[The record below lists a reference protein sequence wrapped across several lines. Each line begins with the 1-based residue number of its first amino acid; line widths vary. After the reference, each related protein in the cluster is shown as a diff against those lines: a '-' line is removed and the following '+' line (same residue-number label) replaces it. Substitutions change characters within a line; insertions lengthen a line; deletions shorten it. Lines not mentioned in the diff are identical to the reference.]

1 MKIGVDARPLSY
13 QLTGIGV
20 YLKHLLDEIQKIDH
34 QNDYYLIS
42 NGPIDYDL
50 NNPRWSKVAGRLDRK
65 LLSTLWMQLN
75 APLIAVRRNLDL
87 FWGSRHHLP
96 LLLSPGIRTVV
107 TVHDIVNRLY
117 PGTMAL
123 PNLLVERLLMK
134 LSLKRSDAII
144 ADSRS
149 TAADIKDELG
159 ISVNKIDT
167 IHLGTPVFPSEPKC
181 GPEQSNDVPSKY
193 FLFVGTLDP
202 RKNFERIFKA
212 FELLRPLSQGL
223 HLVIVGGE
231 GWKNRD
237 FLEMVG
243 QHPLKAQI
251 HMPGYL
257 PRNQLVT
264 YYKNAICLMFPSLYE
279 GFGLPILEAMS
290 CGTPVITSNVSSMK
304 EVAGGAA
311 LLVNPYDTGAIA
323 KAMNKLLRDEQ
334 LRERLI
340 SMGVQRARKFS
351 WKKCAE
357 QTLEVLN
364 TVGEGRSRWKRE

>member
-1 MKIGVDARPLSY
+1 MIDMKIGVDARPLSY

-20 YLKHLLDEIQKIDH
+20 YLKHLLDEIQEIDH

-50 NNPRWSKVAGRLDRK
+50 KNQRWSKVAGRLDRK
-65 LLSTLWMQLN
+65 LLSTFWMQLN
-75 APLIAVRRNLDL
+75 VPLIAVRRNLDL

-123 PNLLVERLLMK
+123 PNLLVERSLMK

-149 TAADIKDELG
+149 TAADIKDKLG
-159 ISVNKIDT
+159 ISANKIDT
-167 IHLGTPVFPSEPKC
+167 IHLGTSVFPREPKC
-181 GPEQSNDVPSKY
+181 GAEQSNDVPSKY

-212 FELLRPLSQGL
+212 FELLRPRSQGL
-223 HLVIVGGE
+223 HLVIIGGE
-231 GWKNRD
+231 GWKNKK
-237 FLEMVG
+237 FLKMVRT
-243 QHPLKAQI
+243 HPLKDQI

-257 PRNQLVT
+257 PRNQLLS
-264 YYKNAICLMFPSLYE
+264 YYENAICLMFPSLYE

-290 CGTPVITSNVSSMK
+290 RGTPVITSNVSSMQ
-304 EVAGGAA
+304 EVAGDAA
-311 LLVNPYDTGAIA
+311 LLVDPYDTSAIA
-323 KAMNKLLRDEQ
+323 DAMNKLLRDD
-334 LRERLI
+334 RFRARLI
-340 SMGVQRARKFS
+340 NMGFKRAKEFS

-357 QTLEVLN
+357 QTLKVLN
-364 TVGEGRSRWKRE
+364 RVGEG

>member
-13 QLTGIGV
+13 QLTGIGI

-42 NGPIDYDL
+42 NGPINYDL
-50 NNPRWSKVAGRLDRK
+50 NNSRWSKIVGRLNRK
-65 LLSTLWMQLN
+65 LLSTFWMQIN
-75 APLIAVRRNLDL
+75 VPIIASKMNFDL

-96 LLLSPGIRTVV
+96 LLLPPGIKTVV
-107 TVHDIVNRLY
+107 TVHDVVNRLY

-123 PNLLVERLLMK
+123 PNLFVERLLMK

-144 ADSRS
+144 ADSLS
-149 TAADIKDELG
+149 TAADIEGQLG
-159 ISVNKIDT
+159 ICVKKIHT
-167 IHLGTPVFPSEPKC
+167 IHLGTPVFPKEAEC
-181 GPEQSNDVPSKY
+181 GTEQSNDLPSKY

-212 FELLRPLSQGL
+212 FERLRALSQGL

-243 QHPLKAQI
+243 KHSLKAQI

-257 PRNQLVT
+257 PRNQLAS

-279 GFGLPILEAMS
+279 GFGFPILEAMS

-304 EVAGGAA
+304 EVAGSAA
-311 LLVNPYDTGAIA
+311 LLVNPYDTGAISD
-323 KAMNKLLRDEQ
+323 AMNRLLGDEP
-334 LRERLI
+334 LRRGLI
-340 SMGVQRARKFS
+340 KKGFKRAAEFS
-351 WKKCAE
+351 WKKCADE
-357 QTLEVLN
+357 TLKIINAV
-364 TVGEGRSRWKRE
+364 

>member
-42 NGPIDYDL
+42 NGPIDYHL
-50 NNPRWSKVAGRLDRK
+50 NNPRWSKVSGRLDRK

-75 APLIAVRRNLDL
+75 VPLIAVRRNIDL

-96 LLLSPGIRTVV
+96 LFLSPGIRTVV
-107 TVHDIVNRLY
+107 TVHDIVNYLY

-123 PNLLVERLLMK
+123 PNLLVERSLMK

-149 TAADIKDELG
+149 TTADIHDKLG
-159 ISVNKIDT
+159 VSVNKIDT
-167 IHLGTPVFPSEPKC
+167 IHLGTPVFPREPKR
-181 GPEQSNDVPSKY
+181 GLEQSNSIPSKY

-212 FELLRPLSQGL
+212 FERLRPLRQGL
-223 HLVIVGGE
+223 HLVIIGGE
-231 GWKNRD
+231 GWKNKK
-237 FLEMVG
+237 FLKMVRT
-243 QHPLKAQI
+243 HPLKDHI

-257 PRNQLVT
+257 PRNQLLS

-290 CGTPVITSNVSSMK
+290 CGTPVITSNVSSMQ
-304 EVAGGAA
+304 EVAGDAA
-311 LLVNPYDTGAIA
+311 LLVDPYDTSAIA
-323 KAMNKLLRDEQ
+323 DAMNELLRDD
-334 LRERLI
+334 RFRARLI
-340 SMGVQRARKFS
+340 NMGFQRAKEFS

-357 QTLEVLN
+357 QTLKVLN
-364 TVGEGRSRWKRE
+364 TVGEG

>member
-50 NNPRWSKVAGRLDRK
+50 NNPRWSKVSGRLDRK
-65 LLSTLWMQLN
+65 LLSTVWMQLN
-75 APLIAVRRNLDL
+75 VPLIAVRRKLDL

-123 PNLLVERLLMK
+123 PNLLVERSLMK

-149 TAADIKDELG
+149 TAADIEDKLG
-159 ISVNKIDT
+159 ISVDKIDT
-167 IHLGTPVFPSEPKC
+167 IHLGTPVFPREPKR
-181 GPEQSNDVPSKY
+181 GLEQRNSIPSKY

-223 HLVIVGGE
+223 HLVIIGAE
-231 GWKNRD
+231 GWKNKN
-237 FLEMVG
+237 FLKMIRT
-243 QHPLKAQI
+243 HPLKDHI
-251 HMPGYL
+251 HMTGYL
-257 PRNQLVT
+257 PRDRLVS
-264 YYKNAICLMFPSLYE
+264 YYKNAICVMFPSLYE

-290 CGTPVITSNVSSMK
+290 CGTPVITSDTASMP
-304 EVAGGAA
+304 EIAGDAA
-311 LLVNPYDTGAIA
+311 LLVDPYDTGSIA
-323 KAMNKLLRDEQ
+323 EAMNKLLRDD
-334 LRERLI
+334 RFRKRLI
-340 SMGVQRARKFS
+340 SMGFQRAKEFS
-351 WKKCAE
+351 WKRCAE
-357 QTLEVLN
+357 ETLRVFN
-364 TVGEGRSRWKRE
+364 RVGEG

>member
-20 YLKHLLDEIQKIDH
+20 YLRHLLDELQKIDH

-50 NNPRWSKVAGRLDRK
+50 KNPRWTKFAGRLSRK
-65 LLSTLWMQLN
+65 LVSTLWMQLN
-75 APLIAVRRNLDL
+75 VPLIAVRRNLDL

-123 PNLLVERLLMK
+123 PNLLVERSLMK

-149 TAADIKDELG
+149 TAADIKDKLG
-159 ISVNKIDT
+159 ISVHKIDT
-167 IHLGTPVFPSEPKC
+167 IHLGTPVFPREPKS
-181 GPEQSNDVPSKY
+181 GLEQRNSIPSKY

-202 RKNFERIFKA
+202 RKNFERLFKA
-212 FELLRPLSQGL
+212 FEMLGPINRGL
-223 HLVIVGGE
+223 HLVIIGGE
-231 GWKNRD
+231 GWKNKK
-237 FLEMVG
+237 FLKMVRM
-243 QHPLKAQI
+243 HPLKTHL
-251 HMPGYL
+251 HMTGYL
-257 PRNQLVT
+257 PRDQLAS
-264 YYKNAICLMFPSLYE
+264 YYENAICLMFPSLYE

-290 CGTPVITSNVSSMK
+290 CGAPVITSNTSSMP
-304 EVAGGAA
+304 EVAGDAA
-311 LLVNPYDTGAIA
+311 LLVNPYDTSAIA
-323 KAMNKLLRDEQ
+323 DAMNNLVSDKQ

-340 SMGVQRARKFS
+340 SKGFERVNQFS

-357 QTLEVLN
+357 ETLRVFN
-364 TVGEGRSRWKRE
+364 RVGEE

>member
-20 YLKHLLDEIQKIDH
+20 YLKHLLNEIQKIDH

-42 NGPIDYDL
+42 NGPMDYDL
-50 NNPRWSKVAGRLDRK
+50 INPRWSKVEGRVNRK

-75 APLIAVRRNLDL
+75 VPFIAVRRNLDL

-96 LLLSPGIRTVV
+96 LLLSPEIRTVV
-107 TVHDIVNRLY
+107 TVHDIVNRLL

-134 LSLKRSDAII
+134 LSLKRSDAIL
-144 ADSRS
+144 AVSRS
-149 TAADIKDELG
+149 TATDAKKEFG
-159 ISVNKIDT
+159 ISANKIT
-167 IHLGTPVFPSEPKC
+167 TVHHGTPVFPRELKR
-181 GPEQSNDVPSKY
+181 GPEQNNDVPSKY

-212 FELLRPLSQGL
+212 FESLRPLSQEL

-243 QHPLKAQI
+243 KHHLKGQI

-257 PRNQLVT
+257 PRNQLVS

-290 CGTPVITSNVSSMK
+290 CGTPVITSNVSSME
-304 EVAGGAA
+304 EVAGSAA
-311 LLVNPYDTGAIA
+311 LLVNPYDTSAIA
-323 KAMNKLLRDEQ
+323 DAMNKLLKDEQ
-334 LRERLI
+334 LKERLI
-340 SMGVQRARKFS
+340 SMGFQRAKEFS

-357 QTLEVLN
+357 QTMEVLN
-364 TVGEGRSRWKRE
+364 TVGEG

>member
-1 MKIGVDARPLSY
+1 MKIGIDARPLSY

-20 YLKHLLDEIQKIDH
+20 YLKHLLDEIQKIDN

-42 NGPIDYDL
+42 NGPINYDL
-50 NNPRWSKVAGRLDRK
+50 NNPRWFKIAGRLDRK
-65 LLSTLWMQLN
+65 LLSTLWMQIN
-75 APLIAVRRNLDL
+75 VPFIAAKMNFDL

-96 LLLSPGIRTVV
+96 LLLSPGIKTVV

-134 LSLKRSDAII
+134 LSLKRSDAIL
-144 ADSRS
+144 AVSCS
-149 TAADIKDELG
+149 TAADAKKEFG
-159 ISVNKIDT
+159 ISANKIT
-167 IHLGTPVFPSEPKC
+167 MVHHGTPVFPREPKC

-212 FELLRPLSQGL
+212 FKQLRPLSRGL

-237 FLEMVG
+237 FLEMASK
-243 QHPLKAQI
+243 HPLKAQI
-251 HMPGYL
+251 HIPGYL
-257 PRNQLVT
+257 PRNQLVS
-264 YYKNAICLMFPSLYE
+264 YYKKAICLMFPSLYE

-290 CGTPVITSNVSSMK
+290 CGTPVITSDTSSMP
-304 EVAGGAA
+304 EVAGDAA
-311 LLVNPYDTGAIA
+311 LLVNPYDISAIA
-323 KAMNKLLRDEQ
+323 DAMNNLMSDKQ

-340 SMGVQRARKFS
+340 YRGLERVKQFS

-364 TVGEGRSRWKRE
+364 TVGEG

>member
-20 YLKHLLDEIQKIDH
+20 YMKHLLDEIQKIDH

-42 NGPIDYDL
+42 NGPIDYDP
-50 NNPRWSKVAGRLDRK
+50 NNPRWSKVEGRLSNK
-65 LLSTLWMQLN
+65 LWSTLWIQLN
-75 APLIAVRRNLDL
+75 VPFIAVRRNLDL
-87 FWGSRHHLP
+87 FWGFRHHLP
-96 LLLSPGIRTVV
+96 LLLSPEIRTVV

-149 TAADIKDELG
+149 TAADIKDKLG
-159 ISVNKIDT
+159 ISVNEINT
-167 IHLGTPVFPSEPKC
+167 IHLGTPVLCKEPEC
-181 GPEQSNDVPSKY
+181 ASDQRNDASFKY

-212 FELLRPLSQGL
+212 FELLRPLDRGL

-231 GWKNRD
+231 GWKNKD
-237 FLEMVG
+237 FLKIVSA
-243 QHPLKAQI
+243 HPLKDHI

-257 PRNQLVT
+257 PRNKLRS
-264 YYKNAICLMFPSLYE
+264 YYENAICLMFPSLYE
-279 GFGLPILEAMS
+279 GFGLPILESMS
-290 CGTPVITSNVSSMK
+290 CGTPVITSNVSSMQ

-323 KAMNKLLRDEQ
+323 EAMNMLMKDEQ
-334 LRERLI
+334 LRERLT
-340 SMGVQRARKFS
+340 SMGLQRAKEFS

-364 TVGEGRSRWKRE
+364 TVGEG

>member
-42 NGPIDYDL
+42 NGPINYDL
-50 NNPRWSKVAGRLDRK
+50 NNPRWSKIAGRLDRK
-65 LLSTLWMQLN
+65 LLSTLWMQVN
-75 APLIAVRRNLDL
+75 VPVIVAKMNLDL

-96 LLLSPGIRTVV
+96 LLLPPGIKTVV
-107 TVHDIVNRLY
+107 TVHDVVNRLY

-123 PNLLVERLLMK
+123 PNLFVERLLMK

-144 ADSRS
+144 ADSHS
-149 TAADIKDELG
+149 TAADIEGQLG
-159 ISVNKIDT
+159 ISENKIDT
-167 IHLGTPVFPSEPKC
+167 IHLGTPVFPRELEC
-181 GPEQSNDVPSKY
+181 GTEQSNDLPSRY

-212 FELLRPLSQGL
+212 FELLEPLGRDL
-223 HLVIVGGE
+223 HLIIVGGE

-237 FLEMVG
+237 FLEMVSK
-243 QHPLKAQI
+243 HPLKVQI

-257 PRNQLVT
+257 PRNQLVS

-279 GFGLPILEAMS
+279 GFGFPILEAMA
-290 CGTPVITSNVSSMK
+290 CGAPVITSNVSSMK
-304 EVAGGAA
+304 EVAGNAA
-311 LLVNPYDTGAIA
+311 LLVDPYDTCSISE
-323 KAMNKLLRDEQ
+323 AMNRLLGDEP
-334 LRERLI
+334 LRAGLI
-340 SMGVQRARKFS
+340 NKGFKRATEFS
-351 WKKCAE
+351 WKKCADE
-357 QTLEVLN
+357 TLKIINAV
-364 TVGEGRSRWKRE
+364 

>member
-1 MKIGVDARPLSY
+1 MRIGIDARPLSY

-50 NNPRWSKVAGRLDRK
+50 NNPRWSKTAGRLDRK
-65 LLSTLWMQLN
+65 LLSTLWMQVN
-75 APLIAVRRNLDL
+75 VPIIAAKMNLDL

-96 LLLSPGIRTVV
+96 LLLSPGIKTVV
-107 TVHDIVNRLY
+107 TVHDVVNRLY

-123 PNLLVERLLMK
+123 PNLFVERLLMK

-149 TAADIKDELG
+149 TAADIEGQLG

-167 IHLGTPVFPSEPKC
+167 IYLGTPVFPREPEC
-181 GPEQSNDVPSKY
+181 GTEHGNDVPSKY

-212 FELLRPLSQGL
+212 FELLNPIGKGL
-223 HLVIVGGE
+223 HLVIIGGE

-237 FLEMVG
+237 FLEMVDK
-243 QHPLKAQI
+243 HPLKTQI

-257 PRNQLVT
+257 PRNQLVS

-304 EVAGGAA
+304 EVSGNAA
-311 LLVNPYDTGAIA
+311 LLVNPYNTGAISD
-323 KAMNKLLRDEQ
+323 AMDRLLRDER
-334 LRERLI
+334 LRENLI
-340 SMGVQRARKFS
+340 DKGFKRATEFS
-351 WKKCAE
+351 WKKCADE
-357 QTLEVLN
+357 TLRVIN
-364 TVGEGRSRWKRE
+364 AV

>member
-96 LLLSPGIRTVV
+96 LLLPPGIRTVV

-144 ADSRS
+144 ADSCS

-159 ISVNKIDT
+159 ISVNKIAT
-167 IHLGTPVFPSEPKC
+167 IHLGTPVFPREPKC

-212 FELLRPLSQGL
+212 FELLRPLSQEL
-223 HLVIVGGE
+223 HLVIVGGQ

-237 FLEMVG
+237 FLEMVS

-340 SMGVQRARKFS
+340 NMGFQRARKFS

>member
-20 YLKHLLDEIQKIDH
+20 YLKHLLDEIQKIDN
-34 QNDYYLIS
+34 QNVYYLIS

-50 NNPRWSKVAGRLDRK
+50 NNPRWAKIAGRLDRK

-75 APLIAVRRNLDL
+75 VPIIASKMNFDL

-96 LLLSPGIRTVV
+96 LLLPPGIKTVV
-107 TVHDIVNRLY
+107 TVHDVVNRLY

-123 PNLLVERLLMK
+123 PNLFVERLLMK

-149 TAADIKDELG
+149 TAADIEGQLG
-159 ISVNKIDT
+159 ISLNKIDA
-167 IHLGTPVFPSEPKC
+167 IHLGTPVFPKEAEC
-181 GPEQSNDVPSKY
+181 GTEQSNDLPSRY

-223 HLVIVGGE
+223 HLVIIGGE
-231 GWKNRD
+231 GWKNRN
-237 FLEMVG
+237 FLEMINK
-243 QHPLKAQI
+243 HPLKTQI

-257 PRNQLVT
+257 PRNQLVS

-304 EVAGGAA
+304 EVAGSAA
-311 LLVNPYDTGAIA
+311 LLVNPYDTGAISD
-323 KAMNKLLRDEQ
+323 AMNRLLGDEP
-334 LRERLI
+334 LRRGLI
-340 SMGVQRARKFS
+340 KKGFKRAAEFS
-351 WKKCAE
+351 WKKCADE
-357 QTLEVLN
+357 TLKIINAV
-364 TVGEGRSRWKRE
+364 

>member
-20 YLKHLLDEIQKIDH
+20 YLKHVLDEIQKIDH

-42 NGPIDYDL
+42 NGPIDYNL
-50 NNPRWSKVAGRLDRK
+50 NNPRWSKIAGRLDRK

-75 APLIAVRRNLDL
+75 LPLIAVRRKLDL
-87 FWGSRHHLP
+87 FWGPRHHLP
-96 LLLSPGIRTVV
+96 LLLSPGIKTVV

-123 PNLLVERLLMK
+123 PNLLVERSLMK
-134 LSLKRSDAII
+134 LSLKRSDVII

-149 TAADIKDELG
+149 TAADIKDKLG

-167 IHLGTPVFPSEPKC
+167 IHLGTPVFPREPKR
-181 GPEQSNDVPSKY
+181 GLEQRNSIPSKY

-212 FELLRPLSQGL
+212 FERLKPLSQGL

-237 FLEMVG
+237 FLEMVSK
-243 QHPLKAQI
+243 HPLKAQI

-257 PRNQLVT
+257 PRNQLVS

-290 CGTPVITSNVSSMK
+290 CGAPVITSDVSSMQ

-311 LLVNPYDTGAIA
+311 LTVNPYDTVAIA
-323 KAMNKLLRDEQ
+323 EAMNNLLKDEQ

-340 SMGVQRARKFS
+340 SMGFQRAKEFS

-364 TVGEGRSRWKRE
+364 TVGEG

>member
-50 NNPRWSKVAGRLDRK
+50 NNPRWSKVAGKLDRK

-75 APLIAVRRNLDL
+75 VPIIAVRQNLDL

-123 PNLLVERLLMK
+123 PNLLVERSLMK
-134 LSLKRSDAII
+134 LSLKRSDVILAV
-144 ADSRS
+144 SRS
-149 TAADIKDELG
+149 TAADIKKEFG
-159 ISVNKIDT
+159 ISANKIT
-167 IHLGTPVFPSEPKC
+167 TVYLGTPVFPREPKC
-181 GPEQSNDVPSKY
+181 GPEQSNDVPSNY

-223 HLVIVGGE
+223 HLVIIGGE
-231 GWKNRD
+231 GWKNKK
-237 FLEMVG
+237 FLKMVRT
-243 QHPLKAQI
+243 HPLKDHI

-257 PRNQLVT
+257 PRNQLLS
-264 YYKNAICLMFPSLYE
+264 YYENAICLMFPSLYE
-279 GFGLPILEAMS
+279 GFGLPILEGMS
-290 CGTPVITSNVSSMK
+290 CGTPVITSNVSSMQ
-304 EVAGGAA
+304 EVAGDAA
-311 LLVNPYDTGAIA
+311 LLVDPYDIGAIA
-323 KAMNKLLRDEQ
+323 EAMNKLLRDEQ
-334 LRERLI
+334 LRERFI
-340 SMGVQRARKFS
+340 SMGFQRTKEFS
-351 WKKCAE
+351 WKRCAKE
-357 QTLEVLN
+357 TLRVFN
-364 TVGEGRSRWKRE
+364 RVGEG

>member
-50 NNPRWSKVAGRLDRK
+50 NNPRWSKVAGKLDKK

-75 APLIAVRRNLDL
+75 VPIIAVRQNLDL

-123 PNLLVERLLMK
+123 PNLLVERSLMK
-134 LSLKRSDAII
+134 LSLKRSDVILAV
-144 ADSRS
+144 SRS
-149 TAADIKDELG
+149 TAADIKKEFG
-159 ISVNKIDT
+159 ISANKIT
-167 IHLGTPVFPSEPKC
+167 TVYLGTPVFPREPKC
-181 GPEQSNDVPSKY
+181 GPEQSNDVPSNY

-223 HLVIVGGE
+223 HLVIIGAE
-231 GWKNRD
+231 GWKNKN
-237 FLEMVG
+237 FLKMIRT
-243 QHPLKAQI
+243 HPLKDHI
-251 HMPGYL
+251 HMTGYL
-257 PRNQLVT
+257 PRDRLVS
-264 YYKNAICLMFPSLYE
+264 YYKNAICVMFPSLYE

-290 CGTPVITSNVSSMK
+290 CGTPVITSDTSSMP
-304 EVAGGAA
+304 EIAGDAA
-311 LLVNPYDTGAIA
+311 LLVDPYDTSAIA
-323 KAMNKLLRDEQ
+323 DAMNNLMSDKQ

-340 SMGVQRARKFS
+340 CRGLERVKEFS

-357 QTLEVLN
+357 QTLKVLN
-364 TVGEGRSRWKRE
+364 TVGEG

>member
-1 MKIGVDARPLSY
+1 MRIGVDARPLSY

-42 NGPIDYDL
+42 NGPINYDL
-50 NNPRWSKVAGRLDRK
+50 NNPRWSKIAGRLNRK
-65 LLSTLWMQLN
+65 LLSTLWMQIN
-75 APLIAVRRNLDL
+75 VPIIASKMNFDL

-96 LLLSPGIRTVV
+96 LLLSPGIKTVV
-107 TVHDIVNRLY
+107 TVHDVVNRLY

-123 PNLLVERLLMK
+123 PNLFVERLLMK

-149 TAADIKDELG
+149 TAADIEGQFGLSAK
-159 ISVNKIDT
+159 KIDT
-167 IHLGTPVFPSEPKC
+167 IHLGTPIFPKEPEC
-181 GPEQSNDVPSKY
+181 GTGQINDLPAKY

-212 FELLRPLSQGL
+212 FELLKPLSRRL

-237 FLEMVG
+237 FLGMVAK
-243 QHPLKAQI
+243 HPLKAQI
-251 HMPGYL
+251 RMPGYL
-257 PRNQLVT
+257 PRNQLVA
-264 YYKNAICLMFPSLYE
+264 YYRNAICLMFPSLYE
-279 GFGLPILEAMS
+279 GFGFPILEAMS

-304 EVAGGAA
+304 EVAGSAA
-311 LLVNPYDTGAIA
+311 LLVNPYDTGAISD
-323 KAMNKLLRDEQ
+323 AMNRLLGDEP
-334 LRERLI
+334 LRRGLI
-340 SMGVQRARKFS
+340 KKGFKRAAEFS
-351 WKKCAE
+351 WKKCADE
-357 QTLEVLN
+357 TLKIINAV
-364 TVGEGRSRWKRE
+364 

>member
-75 APLIAVRRNLDL
+75 VPLIAVRRNLDL

-123 PNLLVERLLMK
+123 PNLLVERSLMK

-149 TAADIKDELG
+149 TAADIKNKLG

-167 IHLGTPVFPSEPKC
+167 IHLGTPVFPREPKR
-181 GPEQSNDVPSKY
+181 GLEQRNSIPSKY

-231 GWKNRD
+231 GWKNKN
-237 FLEMVG
+237 FLKMIRT
-243 QHPLKAQI
+243 HSLKTHI
-251 HMPGYL
+251 HMTGYL
-257 PRNQLVT
+257 PRDRLVS
-264 YYKNAICLMFPSLYE
+264 YYENAICLMFPSLYE
-279 GFGLPILEAMS
+279 GFGLPILEGMS
-290 CGTPVITSNVSSMK
+290 CGTPVITSNVSSMQ
-304 EVAGGAA
+304 EVAGDAA
-311 LLVNPYDTGAIA
+311 LLVDPYDIGAIA
-323 KAMNKLLRDEQ
+323 EAMNKLLRDEQ

-340 SMGVQRARKFS
+340 SMGFQRAKEFS

-357 QTLEVLN
+357 QTLKVLN
-364 TVGEGRSRWKRE
+364 TVGEG

>member
-75 APLIAVRRNLDL
+75 VPIIAAKMNFDL
-87 FWGSRHHLP
+87 FWGPRHHLP
-96 LLLSPGIRTVV
+96 LLLPPGIRTVV
-107 TVHDIVNRLY
+107 TVHDVVNRLY

-134 LSLKRSDAII
+134 LSLKRSDAVI
-144 ADSRS
+144 AVSRS
-149 TAADIKDELG
+149 TAVDIRKEFG
-159 ISVNKIDT
+159 ISADKLNT
-167 IHLGTPVFPSEPKC
+167 IHLGTPLFPERLKRDR
-181 GPEQSNDVPSKY
+181 EQGISIPRNY

-202 RKNFERIFKA
+202 RKNFERLFKA
-212 FELLRPLSQGL
+212 FEILRPSNRGL

-231 GWKNRD
+231 GWKNKN
-237 FLEMVG
+237 FLKMVRT
-243 QHPLKAQI
+243 HPLKTHI
-251 HMPGYL
+251 HMTGYL
-257 PRNQLVT
+257 PRDQLASC
-264 YYKNAICLMFPSLYE
+264 YKNAICLMFPSLYE
-279 GFGLPILEAMS
+279 GFGLTILEAMS
-290 CGTPVITSNVSSMK
+290 CGAPVITSDTSSMP
-304 EVAGGAA
+304 EVAGDAA
-311 LLVNPYDTGAIA
+311 LLVNPYNIGAIA
-323 KAMNKLLRDEQ
+323 DAMNNLVRDEQ
-334 LRERLI
+334 LREHLI
-340 SMGVQRARKFS
+340 SRGLERVKEFS
-351 WKKCAE
+351 WKQCAE

-364 TVGEGRSRWKRE
+364 TVGEG

>member
-42 NGPIDYDL
+42 NGPIDYDVK
-50 NNPRWSKVAGRLDRK
+50 NSRWSKTVGRLERK
-65 LLSTLWMQLN
+65 LLSTLWMQVN
-75 APLIAVRRNLDL
+75 VPVIAVKMNFDL

-96 LLLSPGIRTVV
+96 LLLPPGIRTVV
-107 TVHDIVNRLY
+107 TVHDVVNRRY

-123 PNLLVERLLMK
+123 PNLFVERLLMK

-149 TAADIKDELG
+149 TATDIEGELG
-159 ISVNKIDT
+159 ISAKKIDT
-167 IHLGTPVFPSEPKC
+167 IHLGTPILPKEPEC
-181 GPEQSNDVPSKY
+181 GSKQSIDVPGRY

-212 FELLRPLSQGL
+212 FELLKPLSKRL

-231 GWKNRD
+231 GWKNRV
-237 FLEMVG
+237 FIEMVSK
-243 QHPLKAQI
+243 HPLKAQI

-257 PRNQLVT
+257 PRNQLVS
-264 YYKNAICLMFPSLYE
+264 YYKNALCLMFPSLYE
-279 GFGLPILEAMS
+279 GFGFPILEAMS

-304 EVAGGAA
+304 EVAGNAA
-311 LLVNPYDTGAIA
+311 LLVNPYDTDAISE
-323 KAMNKLLRDEQ
+323 AMHRLLGDEP
-334 LRERLI
+334 LRESLI
-340 SMGVQRARKFS
+340 KKGFQRAKEFS
-351 WKKCAE
+351 WKKCANE
-357 QTLEVLN
+357 TLKIINAV
-364 TVGEGRSRWKRE
+364 